1 MNQSLKQALVKL
13 GFLRLGLLGFTLV
26 NAIYALLRS
35 LPASSPV
42 AEQSAQWKVIF
53 GVVAPTL
60 APLLLVVL
68 FFDYL
73 MSRVRAADAE
83 GELREQFLLISRVEL
98 AVMLF
103 LMLAWVPFFV
113 TLYR

>member
-1 MNQSLKQALVKL
+1 MEGNFRGSCADP
-13 GFLRLGLLGFTLV
+13 
-26 NAIYALLRS
+26 RS
-35 LPASSPV
+35 AV
-42 AEQSAQWKVIF
+42 AGGVI
-53 GVVAPTL
+53 
-60 APLLLVVL
+60 
-68 FFDYL
+68 FDYL